1 MKPLEQA
8 INDVCFNCEKFQGD
22 DCMKC
27 DFPTSCPKVTQVLL
41 DYNLKANE
49 YKMGVRV

>member
-8 INDVCFNCEKFQGD
+8 INAVCECCEKFQGD

-27 DFPTSCPKVTQVLL
+27 DFPTSCPKVTQVLI
-41 DYNLKANE
+41 DYNITANE